1 MKSNKALTEEQ
12 KKQDVDLWIIA
23 LITGAVHFV
32 EIPNPCGNKKRLS
45 LRTIR
50 SRCLP

>member
-23 LITGAVHFV
+23 LVTGAVYVVFATVGSHLQ
-32 EIPNPCGNKKRLS
+32 CAGDDR
-45 LRTIR
+45 
-50 SRCLP
+50 